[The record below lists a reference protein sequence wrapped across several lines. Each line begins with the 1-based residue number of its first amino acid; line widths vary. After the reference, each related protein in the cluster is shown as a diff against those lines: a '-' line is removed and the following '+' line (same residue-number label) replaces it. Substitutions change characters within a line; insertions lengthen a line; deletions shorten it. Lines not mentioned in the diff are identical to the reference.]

1 MAAVPYAYGPVPSRR
16 LGRSLGINHIPA
28 KTCSYACVYCQVGST
43 SRMQIERQA
52 FFEPDDI
59 FREVQAKVLHALD
72 VSEKIDYL
80 AFVPD
85 GEPTLDEALGLTID
99 LLKPLGIPIGV
110 ITNSSLLWRDD
121 VRRDLAKAD
130 WVSMKID
137 AVDDKIWRQV
147 DRPYKALHLSDVLDG
162 MQIFAA
168 DFAGKLVTETMLVRG
183 VNDHDE
189 NLEGIAGFLNRL
201 QPLIAYLGVPT
212 RPPAVARVR
221 GSDEETVHRAYRIF
235 AENVKWV
242 EYLIGY
248 EGNAFAS
255 GGDVK
260 KDLLSITAVHPM
272 REDAV
277 RCLLSRAQASW
288 DIVDQMIAE
297 GDLMETPYQ
306 GHRFYIRRFGRR
318 TKTQG

>member
-16 LGRSLGINHIPA
+16 LGRSLGINNIPA

-43 SRMQIERQA
+43 SRMQIQRQT

-137 AVDDKIWRQV
+137 AVDDKIWRRIN
-147 DRPYKALHLSDVLDG
+147 RPHKALHLSDVLDG

-168 DFAGKLVTETMLVRG
+168 NFAGKLVTETMLVHG

-189 NLEGIAGFLNRL
+189 SLEGIAGFLNRL
-201 QPLIAYLGVPT
+201 QPLTAYLGVPT
-212 RPPAVARVR
+212 RPPAVEGVR
-221 GSDEETVHRAYRIF
+221 GSDEETVHRAYRMF
-235 AENVKWV
+235 AENVKQV

-255 GGDVK
+255 SGDAK
-260 KDLLSITAVHPM
+260 NDLLSITAVHPM

-277 RCLLSRAQASW
+277 RCLLSRAKASW

-306 GHRFYIRRFGRR
+306 GHRFYIRRFGSR
-318 TKTQG
+318 TETQG